1 MFQFSKM
8 SNDVISLAFRS
19 GPEVVREMFPE
30 EVKKVMSSKFTILLA
45 DIVECVDDPN
55 SLVQKLRLLGPM
67 HIKRGVRIEHM
78 VPMGEALIW
87 TIEEVRLWLWGSLL
101 KRKFGI

>member
-1 MFQFSKM
+1 
-8 SNDVISLAFRS
+8 
-19 GPEVVREMFPE
+19 MFPE

-67 HIKRGVRIEHM
+67 HVKRGVRIEHM

-87 TIEEVRLWLWGSLL
+87 TIEKVRLGLGGFMVKGKCRDL
-101 KRKFGI
+101 RKWCR